1 MNVMNV
7 DLKSLKNHLQYV
19 QFVQIQQQ
27 SFIVLL
33 GQNFYLSKILF
44 IYLFRRLYG
53 KEDDSNA
60 ITSFEGMKNE
70 KEFEKTIF
78 HKVFNTDIEEL
89 TKLKEKSLWQNGVPI
104 SLEIPKD
111 LKEYKESDVQ
121 KTWDYEENCFHF
133 FRTCKKLKERREKEG
148 DVLSFD
154 KDDEDAL
161 DFVTAATNIRA
172 FNFHISRNSKFDI
185 KAIAGQIVPA
195 IATTNAIISGLLIQE
210 CIKLITE
217 EYDKVRQVDCLRNT
231 SMVKRKPCLL
241 YPMERPKPN
250 KDCYVCQSNF
260 LVIRLDLKKTTLK
273 FLIDMILKKNLS
285 LVNPMINSGSD
296 LIYET
301 GDDIIGEEKEMYEK
315 RLKQYLIDLGLEDNS
330 SLSVEDFFQDINWE
344 ISLIHQDSEPEE
356 FKIQG
361 KLEKSEEEKTD
372 DSKNVEEIDSLKSL
386 KRTREEEEIL
396 KNKK

>member
-1 MNVMNV
+1 
-7 DLKSLKNHLQYV
+7 
-19 QFVQIQQQ
+19 
-27 SFIVLL
+27 
-33 GQNFYLSKILF
+33 
-44 IYLFRRLYG
+44 
-53 KEDDSNA
+53 
-60 ITSFEGMKNE
+60 MKNE

-104 SLEIPKD
+104 SLEIPKE
-111 LKEYKESDVQ
+111 LKELKESDVQ
-121 KTWDYEENCFHF
+121 KIWEFEENCFHF
-133 FRTCKKLKERREKEG
+133 FRTCKTLKERREKAE

-161 DFVTAATNIRA
+161 DFVTAASNLRA
-172 FNFHISRNSKFDI
+172 QNFHIQKNSKFEI

-195 IATTNAIISGLLIQE
+195 IATTNAIIAGLLIQE
-210 CIKLITE
+210 CIKLINE
-217 EYDKVRQVDCLRNT
+217 DYDKVRQVDCLRNT

-260 LVIRLDLKKTTLK
+260 LTIRLDMKKTTLK
-273 FLIDMILKKNLS
+273 FLIDQILKKNLS

-315 RLKQYLIDLGLEDNS
+315 RLKLFLTDLGLEENA
-330 SLSVEDFFQDINWE
+330 SLTVADFFQDINWD
-344 ISLIHQDSEPEE
+344 ISLIHQDCEPEE

-361 KLEKSEEEKTD
+361 KLEKSEEKETD
-372 DSKNVEEIDSLKSL
+372 DSKNVIEEVQSLKSL
-386 KRTREEEEIL
+386 KRGRDEEEEQNS
-396 KNKK
+396 NKK